1 MDVSFFDHRRVR
13 QTLTVLLLAGSLVCI
28 FPPRAAV
35 FQRWAE
41 CAALVATGYLLLGLF
56 FLVINKSRLMFVCLG
71 CSAAISFFKNEM
83 KEKNHPVDFPDPAV
97 RRVEPRPPDADRDSV
112 SLKSVLPDES
122 AKTHR

>member
-28 FPPRAAV
+28 FPPRTAV

-83 KEKNHPVDFPDPAV
+83 KEKIHPVDFPDPAV
-97 RRVEPRPPDADRDSV
+97 RRVEPRSPAADSV
-112 SLKSVLPDES
+112 PLKSVLPDES
-122 AKTHR
+122 SKTRQ